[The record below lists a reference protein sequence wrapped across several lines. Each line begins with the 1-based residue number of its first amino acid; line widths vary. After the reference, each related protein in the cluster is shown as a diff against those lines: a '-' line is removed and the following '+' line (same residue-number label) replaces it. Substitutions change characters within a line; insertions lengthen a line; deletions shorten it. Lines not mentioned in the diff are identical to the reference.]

1 MLEIQKRLAENY
13 WWIYLEDVAITQWR
27 LGNLYVDMRRFNSAE
42 RLYSASLD
50 TRSEFDREDIYR
62 YRPATAQCQ
71 RSLGKLYEVH
81 LKNYP
86 KAEQCYRKSIEILQE
101 LCETNMN
108 AAISSVHYN
117 IPNFFWPICIAIPPA
132 NRIVRQTKIPHFT
145 MPAKATIE

>member
-101 LCETNMN
+101 LCENEYDRCNFIRSLQHSQLLLAHLHSDT
-108 AAISSVHYN
+108 SSEQDR
-117 IPNFFWPICIAIPPA
+117 PA
-132 NRIVRQTKIPHFT
+132 N
-145 MPAKATIE
+145 